1 MSKNQILLIFI
12 SIINITI
19 QISILSKSQIEK
31 CPSSSTCKNKII
43 LQLTIQNAELESTDS
58 ISTTLTEISQSE
70 NSSIKKLQNPI
81 KITISKSKVK
91 VIYPTIYFQDFNYY
105 PKETIIKT
113 DYLSCED
120 NINTN
125 KTTCPL
131 ITNDKKERIIYSEGF
146 CCNCPPISF
155 LSSSTKRF
163 GDCKKLNIINGISAA
178 HCLTFDNLFYSAY
191 QIKNYQIEYEIKI
204 NIENTTNNELLYS
217 LILSPN
223 NQNIISNDGKI
234 SIKII
239 GDFLPSNNLPN
250 DLSSYYLLIPSYP
263 KDNIKVIEGKIN
275 WMILEREKFSL
286 DGRECDKIGVSYYA
300 FKTQGNR
307 CEVEQG
313 SCLNN
318 QIYHFYNEDIN
329 NIQKGKKSKY
339 LLFYDKEK
347 NYSFYND
354 NDLGKKFGFV
364 LNGNI
369 NTMLSL
375 EIDSDDIKFI
385 VNVSKGKIIFWEINN
400 FEAMSN
406 NGILLLKIKNIGLED
421 SQFYISYFCNDNII
435 NMSSDEISIK
445 SNDFIEIK
453 KNVFV
458 INDFEMENS
467 CNVTLK
473 NSIFEIDDFVIIEF
487 NTTERITNIV
497 QGNDKN
503 NSGDNVIVVNDDGNK
518 NNCNLCDDLFSFRCF
533 LRNYCWLFL
542 LRATFIIIFS
552 IFFIFIFIKILICFS
567 SNKCCFT
574 TNKIKQ
580 INEKPI

>member
-1 MSKNQILLIFI
+1 
-12 SIINITI
+12 
-19 QISILSKSQIEK
+19 
-31 CPSSSTCKNKII
+31 
-43 LQLTIQNAELESTDS
+43 
-58 ISTTLTEISQSE
+58 
-70 NSSIKKLQNPI
+70 
-81 KITISKSKVK
+81 
-91 VIYPTIYFQDFNYY
+91 
-105 PKETIIKT
+105 
-113 DYLSCED
+113 
-120 NINTN
+120 
-125 KTTCPL
+125 
-131 ITNDKKERIIYSEGF
+131 
-146 CCNCPPISF
+146 
-155 LSSSTKRF
+155 
-163 GDCKKLNIINGISAA
+163 
-178 HCLTFDNLFYSAY
+178 
-191 QIKNYQIEYEIKI
+191 
-204 NIENTTNNELLYS
+204 
-217 LILSPN
+217 
-223 NQNIISNDGKI
+223 
-234 SIKII
+234 
-239 GDFLPSNNLPN
+239 
-250 DLSSYYLLIPSYP
+250 
-263 KDNIKVIEGKIN
+263 
-275 WMILEREKFSL
+275 
-286 DGRECDKIGVSYYA
+286 
-300 FKTQGNR
+300 
-307 CEVEQG
+307 
-313 SCLNN
+313 
-318 QIYHFYNEDIN
+318 
-329 NIQKGKKSKY
+329 
-339 LLFYDKEK
+339 
-347 NYSFYND
+347 
-354 NDLGKKFGFV
+354 
-364 LNGNI
+364 
-369 NTMLSL
+369 MLSL

-467 CNVTLK
+467 CNITLK

-503 NSGDNVIVVNDDGNK
+503 NSGDNVIVVNDDVNK
-518 NNCNLCDDLFSFRCF
+518 NNCNLCNDLFSFRCF

>member
-1 MSKNQILLIFI
+1 MSKNQILLTLI
-12 SIINITI
+12 SLLNITT

-43 LQLTIQNAELESTDS
+43 LLLTIQNAELESTDS
-58 ISTTLTEISQSE
+58 ISTTLTEISQNE
-70 NSSIKKLQNPI
+70 NSTIKKLQNPI

-91 VIYPTIYFQDFNYY
+91 AIYPTIYFQDFNYY

-125 KTTCPL
+125 KTTCPFV
-131 ITNDKKERIIYSEGF
+131 TNNGKERIIYSEGF
-146 CCNCPPISF
+146 CCSCPPISF

-163 GDCKKLNIINGISAA
+163 GDCNKLNFINGISAA
-178 HCLTFDNLFYSAY
+178 HCLTFDSLYYSAY
-191 QIKNYQIEYEIKI
+191 EIKNYQIEYEIKI
-204 NIENTTNNELLYS
+204 NIENTTNNQLLYS
-217 LILSPN
+217 LILSSN
-223 NQNIISNDGKI
+223 NQNIISDDGKI

-239 GDFLPSNNLPN
+239 GDFLPTNNLPN
-250 DLSSYYLLIPSYP
+250 DLSSYYLLVPSYP
-263 KDNIKVIEGKIN
+263 KNDVKVIEGKIN
-275 WMILEREKFSL
+275 WMILEREKFTL

-300 FKTQGNR
+300 FKTQGNK
-307 CEVEQG
+307 CDVEKG

-329 NIQKGKKSKY
+329 NIINGKKSKY

-354 NDLGKKFGFV
+354 DLGKKFGFV

-375 EIDSDDIKFI
+375 EIDSDDIKFMI
-385 VNVSKGKIIFWEINN
+385 NVSKGKIIFYEIKN
-400 FEAMSN
+400 FEAMSKD
-406 NGILLLKIKNIGLED
+406 GILLLKIKNIGLED

-435 NMSSDEISIK
+435 NISSDEISIK
-445 SNDFIEIK
+445 SNDLIEIK
-453 KNVFV
+453 KDVFV

-487 NTTERITNIV
+487 NSTEKISNIV
-497 QGNDKN
+497 QGNDES
-503 NSGDNVIVVNDDGNK
+503 NSGDNIIVINDDINI
-518 NNCNLCDDLFSFRCF
+518 NNCNLCNNIFGFRCF
-533 LRNYCWLFL
+533 LTNFCWMYLF
-542 LRATFIIIFS
+542 RATGIIIFS
-552 IFFIFIFIKILICFS
+552 LFFIMIFIKILICCFS
-567 SNKCCFT
+567 SKCCFLFQ
-574 TNKIKQ
+574 NKKY
-580 INEKPI
+580 K

>member
-1 MSKNQILLIFI
+1 MSKNQILLTSI
-12 SIINITI
+12 SLLNITT

-43 LQLTIQNAELESTDS
+43 LLLTIQNAELESTDS
-58 ISTTLTEISQSE
+58 ISTTLTEISQNE
-70 NSSIKKLQNPI
+70 NSTIKKLQNPI

-91 VIYPTIYFQDFNYY
+91 AIYPTIYFQDFNYY

-125 KTTCPL
+125 KTTCPFV
-131 ITNDKKERIIYSEGF
+131 TNNGKERIIYSEGF
-146 CCNCPPISF
+146 CCSCPPISF

-163 GDCKKLNIINGISAA
+163 GDCNKLNFINGISAA
-178 HCLTFDNLFYSAY
+178 HCLTFDSLYYSAY
-191 QIKNYQIEYEIKI
+191 EIKNYQIEYEIKI
-204 NIENTTNNELLYS
+204 NIENTTNNQLLYS
-217 LILSPN
+217 LILSSN
-223 NQNIISNDGKI
+223 NQNIISDDGKI

-239 GDFLPSNNLPN
+239 GDFLPTNNLPN
-250 DLSSYYLLIPSYP
+250 DLSSYYLLVPSYP
-263 KDNIKVIEGKIN
+263 KNDVKVIEGKIN
-275 WMILEREKFSL
+275 WMILEREKFTL

-300 FKTQGNR
+300 FKTQGNK
-307 CEVEQG
+307 CDVEKG

-329 NIQKGKKSKY
+329 NIINGKKSKY

-354 NDLGKKFGFV
+354 DLGKKFGFV

-375 EIDSDDIKFI
+375 EIDSDDIKFM
-385 VNVSKGKIIFWEINN
+385 VNVSKGKIIFYEIKN
-400 FEAMSN
+400 FEAMSKD
-406 NGILLLKIKNIGLED
+406 GILLLKIKNIGLED

-435 NMSSDEISIK
+435 NISSDEISIK
-445 SNDFIEIK
+445 SNDLIEIK
-453 KNVFV
+453 KDVFV

-487 NTTERITNIV
+487 NSTEKISNIV
-497 QGNDKN
+497 QGNDES
-503 NSGDNVIVVNDDGNK
+503 NSGDNIIVINDDINI
-518 NNCNLCDDLFSFRCF
+518 NNCNLCNNIFGFRCF
-533 LRNYCWLFL
+533 LTNFCWMYLF
-542 LRATFIIIFS
+542 RATGIIIFS
-552 IFFIFIFIKILICFS
+552 LFFIMIFIKILICCFS
-567 SNKCCFT
+567 SKCCFLFQ
-574 TNKIKQ
+574 NKKY
-580 INEKPI
+580 K

>member
-1 MSKNQILLIFI
+1 MSKNQILLTLI
-12 SIINITI
+12 SLLNITT

-43 LQLTIQNAELESTDS
+43 LLLTIQNAELESTDS
-58 ISTTLTEISQSE
+58 ISTTLTEISQNE
-70 NSSIKKLQNPI
+70 NSTIKKLQNPI

-91 VIYPTIYFQDFNYY
+91 AIYPTIYFQDFNYY

-125 KTTCPL
+125 KTTCPFV
-131 ITNDKKERIIYSEGF
+131 TNNGKERIIYSEGF
-146 CCNCPPISF
+146 CCSCPPISF

-163 GDCKKLNIINGISAA
+163 GDCNKLNFINGISAA
-178 HCLTFDNLFYSAY
+178 HCLTFDSLYYSAY
-191 QIKNYQIEYEIKI
+191 EIKNYQIEYEIKI
-204 NIENTTNNELLYS
+204 NIENTTNNQLLYS
-217 LILSPN
+217 LILSSN
-223 NQNIISNDGKI
+223 NQNIISDDGKI

-239 GDFLPSNNLPN
+239 GDFLPTNNLPN
-250 DLSSYYLLIPSYP
+250 DLSSYYLLVPSYP
-263 KDNIKVIEGKIN
+263 KNDVKVIEGKIN
-275 WMILEREKFSL
+275 WMILEREKFTL

-300 FKTQGNR
+300 FKTQGNK
-307 CEVEQG
+307 CDVEKG

-329 NIQKGKKSKY
+329 NIINGKKSKY

-354 NDLGKKFGFV
+354 DLGKKFGFV

-375 EIDSDDIKFI
+375 EIDSDDIKFM
-385 VNVSKGKIIFWEINN
+385 VNVSKGKIIFYEIKN
-400 FEAMSN
+400 FEAMSKD
-406 NGILLLKIKNIGLED
+406 GILLLKIKNIGLED

-435 NMSSDEISIK
+435 NISSDEISIK
-445 SNDFIEIK
+445 SNDLIEIK
-453 KNVFV
+453 KDVFV

-487 NTTERITNIV
+487 NSTEKISNIV
-497 QGNDKN
+497 QGNDES
-503 NSGDNVIVVNDDGNK
+503 NSGDNIIVINDDINI
-518 NNCNLCDDLFSFRCF
+518 NNCNLCNNIFGFRCF
-533 LRNYCWLFL
+533 LTNFCWMYLF
-542 LRATFIIIFS
+542 RATGIIIFS
-552 IFFIFIFIKILICFS
+552 LFFIMIFIKILICCFS
-567 SNKCCFT
+567 SKCCFLFQ
-574 TNKIKQ
+574 NKKY
-580 INEKPI
+580 K

>member
-1 MSKNQILLIFI
+1 MSKNQILLTLI
-12 SIINITI
+12 SLLNITT

-31 CPSSSTCKNKII
+31 CHSSSTCKNKII
-43 LQLTIQNAELESTDS
+43 LLLTIQNAELESTDS
-58 ISTTLTEISQSE
+58 ISTTLTEISQNE
-70 NSSIKKLQNPI
+70 NSTIKKLQNPI

-91 VIYPTIYFQDFNYY
+91 AIYPTIYFQDFNYY

-125 KTTCPL
+125 KTTCPFV
-131 ITNDKKERIIYSEGF
+131 TNNGKERIIYSEGF
-146 CCNCPPISF
+146 CCSCPPISF

-163 GDCKKLNIINGISAA
+163 GDCNKLNFINGISAA
-178 HCLTFDNLFYSAY
+178 HCLTFDSLYYSAY
-191 QIKNYQIEYEIKI
+191 EIKNYQIEYEIKI
-204 NIENTTNNELLYS
+204 NIENTTNNQLLYS
-217 LILSPN
+217 LILSSN
-223 NQNIISNDGKI
+223 NQNIISDDGKI

-239 GDFLPSNNLPN
+239 GDFLPTNNLPN
-250 DLSSYYLLIPSYP
+250 DLSSYYLLVPSYP
-263 KDNIKVIEGKIN
+263 KNDVKVIEGKIN
-275 WMILEREKFSL
+275 WMILEREKFTL

-300 FKTQGNR
+300 FKTQGNK
-307 CEVEQG
+307 CDVEKG

-329 NIQKGKKSKY
+329 NIINGKKSKY

-354 NDLGKKFGFV
+354 DLGKKFGFV

-375 EIDSDDIKFI
+375 EIDSDDIKFM
-385 VNVSKGKIIFWEINN
+385 VNVSKGKIIFYEIKN
-400 FEAMSN
+400 FEAMSKD
-406 NGILLLKIKNIGLED
+406 GILLLKIKNIGLED

-435 NMSSDEISIK
+435 NISSDEISIK
-445 SNDFIEIK
+445 SNDLIEIK
-453 KNVFV
+453 KDVFV

-487 NTTERITNIV
+487 NSTEKISNIV
-497 QGNDKN
+497 QGNDES
-503 NSGDNVIVVNDDGNK
+503 NSGDNIIVINDDINI
-518 NNCNLCDDLFSFRCF
+518 NNCNLCNNIFGFRCF
-533 LRNYCWLFL
+533 LTNFCWMYLF
-542 LRATFIIIFS
+542 RATGIIIFS
-552 IFFIFIFIKILICFS
+552 LFFIMIFIKILICCFS
-567 SNKCCFT
+567 SKCCFLFQ
-574 TNKIKQ
+574 NKKY
-580 INEKPI
+580 K